1 MIKAEENPLIF
12 WYAPVS
18 IQESQK
24 LSFCSSSPSK
34 QETPAANRSC
44 VCTGQSDQAKR
55 AQRMQSSINIIS
67 AAQAVVDSL
76 SKDKQQTSQSLSRVE
91 ISSIFH
97 PGNAELKLPPDMWT
111 VHLTIN
117 GWRLTRTDLTLQTTP
132 GMLSLQ
138 SIITITIPRQTCP
151 LKDHFQWSIPSKEAL
166 SPGNHPE
173 PSAPLQ
179 GMRSRICLSMGCH
192 RGDFH
197 IWAVRGIHLNQS
209 RLVNLLL
216 ILLRDFQKAEES
228 DKFICKCSLTLG
240 QALPTETWKTRSIG
254 LGLVC

>member
-18 IQESQK
+18 IQKSQK

-197 IWAVRGIHLNQS
+197 IWAARGIHLNQS

-228 DKFICKCSLTLG
+228 DKFIRKCSLTLG
-240 QALPTETWKTRSIG
+240 QTLPTETWKTRSIG